1 MKTQILDMTCVAV
14 LGVVLTLGLWPFHAP
29 KNGVAWLG
37 NRNGLRFGKWSTV
50 ISSGAF
56 PMASA
61 ESAASGSVEVWLQPR
76 RIWDAGTFLAFYT
89 PGNPHQFSLRQS
101 E

>member
-1 MKTQILDMTCVAV
+1 SARHGSRCVIVHQTGLRGMKTLFLDVICVAV

-29 KNGVAWLG
+29 ENGVAWLG

-56 PMASA
+56 RITSP
-61 ESAASGSVEVWLQPR
+61 ESGASGSVEVWLQPR
-76 RIWDAGTFLAFYT
+76 RIWDA
-89 PGNPHQFSLRQS
+89 
-101 E
+101 